1 MGRRF
6 FIVNFKPMNP
16 SATGWINKFFH
27 KFSKEDLLY
36 PFNVKGS
43 FYKRLRKSGF
53 AYGNSVSGLVEK
65 PLSDL
70 KLSMA
75 EYNKANL
82 LHGLYVV
89 YSKQTDSEDVKAF
102 LTHAISFYREIDRG
116 RMSLFSRLSMGK
128 SSSKNLEKILA
139 ARIMESDAS
148 LKKEQTYAFS
158 NVLLATDLLTYQI
171 YCESPMLAK
180 NYATSLEKAIATYCF
195 GALQSKSK
203 QDKYD
208 LLLLELFE
216 MAGLSTVAAPLEAF
230 FSESQM
236 TLTSPYLLDLCCMAV
251 KDDLRIEPSEREY
264 IVHLAGQLN
273 LRQNEAYEALDDL
286 EAFMAEHK
294 NAINFFNHT
303 HPVQHFYKQTSGTV
317 ERLILR
323 NKKRLLKELSE
334 SGELL
339 VLLGQSTVRELDAKE
354 KDKMKDQLLDM
365 FKSIPSLTIF
375 LLPGGSLLLPLFIK
389 FIPKLLPSAFNEN
402 RIEKE

>member
-1 MGRRF
+1 
-6 FIVNFKPMNP
+6 MNP
-16 SATGWINKFFH
+16 SAAGWINKFFH
-27 KFSKEDLLY
+27 KFSEEDLLD
-36 PFNVKGS
+36 PFTEKGS
-43 FYKRLRKSGF
+43 FYNHLRKSGF
-53 AYGNSVSGLVEK
+53 AYGNSVAGLIDS
-65 PLSDL
+65 PLSEL

-82 LHGLYVV
+82 LHGLYVI
-89 YSKQTDSEDVKAF
+89 YCKQTKYTDVKSF
-102 LTHAISFYREIDRG
+102 LEHAISFYREIDRG
-116 RMSLFSRLSMGK
+116 RMSLFSRLSLGK
-128 SSSKNLEKILA
+128 SASKNLEKILG
-139 ARIMESDAS
+139 ARILESDAS

-195 GALQSKSK
+195 GALQSKTK

-208 LLLLELFE
+208 LLLLEMFE
-216 MAGLSTVAAPLEAF
+216 MAGLSTAAAPLEAF
-230 FSESQM
+230 FSDTQM
-236 TLTSPYLLDLCCMAV
+236 TLTSHYLMDLCCMAI
-251 KDDLRIEPSEREY
+251 KDDLRIEPSERQY
-264 IVHLAGQLN
+264 IMNLAGQLN
-273 LRQNEAYEALDDL
+273 LTQDDALHALDAL
-286 EAFMAEHK
+286 EAFMAAHE

-323 NKKRLLKELSE
+323 NKKRLVKELSE

-339 VLLGQSTVRELDAKE
+339 VLLGQSTVRDLDAKE
-354 KDKMKDQLLDM
+354 KDKVKEQLLDM

-402 RIEKE
+402 RIDEDE

>member
-1 MGRRF
+1 
-6 FIVNFKPMNP
+6 MNP
-16 SATGWINKFFH
+16 SASGWIDKFFH
-27 KFSKEDLLY
+27 EFSKEDLLS
-36 PFNVKGS
+36 PFKDKGS
-43 FYKRLRKSGF
+43 FYGQLRKTGF
-53 AYGNSVSGLVEK
+53 AYGNSVCGLIGQSISE
-65 PLSDL
+65 LNL
-70 KLSMA
+70 TTA

-82 LHGLYVV
+82 LHSLYVI
-89 YSKQTDSEDVKAF
+89 YAKQTESDDIKSF
-102 LTHAISFYREIDRG
+102 LDHAISFYHEIDRG

-128 SSSKNLEKILA
+128 SASKNLEKILA
-139 ARIMESDAS
+139 ARILESDAT

-158 NVLLATDLLTYQI
+158 SVLLATDLLTYQI

-195 GALQSKSK
+195 GALQSKTK

-216 MAGLSTVAAPLEAF
+216 MAGLSTTAAPLEAF
-230 FSESQM
+230 FSDTHM
-236 TLTSPYLLDLCCMAV
+236 TLTAPYLLDLCCMAI
-251 KDDLRIEPSEREY
+251 KDDLKIEPSEREY
-264 IVHLAGQLN
+264 IMHLATQLGMT
-273 LRQNEAYEALDDL
+273 QNDALDALDEL
-286 EAFMAEHK
+286 EEFMGAHQ

-303 HPVQHFYKQTSGTV
+303 HPVQHFYKQTSSTV

-339 VLLGQSTVRELDAKE
+339 VLLGQSTVRDLDSKE
-354 KDKMKDQLLDM
+354 KDKVKEQLLDM

-402 RIEKE
+402 RIEE